1 MVLSQLMWKIDM
13 DYSGGKRREKEEQ
26 NTGQIHLVAQHGV
39 LFVSLQ
45 VQGKHES
52 DHNKRIRPKHR

>member
-1 MVLSQLMWKIDM
+1 M
-13 DYSGGKRREKEEQ
+13 DYSGGKLRGKEEQ

>member
-13 DYSGGKRREKEEQ
+13 DYSGGKLRGKEEQ

-45 VQGKHES
+45 VQGNHES
-52 DHNKRIRPKHR
+52 DHNKRIRPKHC